1 MDTTDRRPPGKLY
14 IFESPEAKEVR
25 SEAYSY
31 SFSKRTGDFARWGK
45 TKEDDPERA
54 PFPEIMDIEIA
65 TACDGIGDTSAQKG
79 ASPCRFCYKANK
91 RAGEQMSLET
101 FKKIF
106 AKIGIGTP
114 LTQIAFG
121 IGNLYGHDD
130 MWGIFKHTRD
140 NGVIPNVTINGWEL
154 TDEIA
159 DKLASLMGAVAVSRY
174 NPKDVC
180 YDAVKK
186 LTDRGMTQCNI
197 HQLVSLES
205 YDNCME
211 LLRDMQT
218 DPRLAKL
225 NAVVF
230 LMLKPKGRGTA
241 LGQMKDYDK
250 YKAMVDYALERG
262 LRIGFDSCSVPSF
275 LNVAKDHPDYVM
287 FEQSTDRCESGLF
300 SLYIDVKG
308 KVWPCSF
315 GQNRDDL
322 EPIDV
327 LAIEDFSRDVW
338 NSPQMDRWRKRL
350 TDNNRS
356 CILHDLDIKE

>member
-1 MDTTDRRPPGKLY
+1 MKYTIIDGADVKLCVSDDY
-14 IFESPEAKEVR
+14 NSVFNKITG
-25 SEAYSY
+25 
-31 SFSKRTGDFARWGK
+31 SFTRWGK

-65 TACDGIGDTSAQKG
+65 TACDGIGEKEG
-79 ASPCRFCYKANK
+79 ATPKVCRFCYKSN
-91 RAGEQMSLET
+91 RRQGEQMSLET
-101 FKKIF
+101 FKVLFSRLPK
-106 AKIGIGTP
+106 GTN
-114 LTQIAFG
+114 QIAFG

-130 MWGIFKHTRD
+130 MWGIFQHTRD

-218 DPRLAKL
+218 DSRLAKL
-225 NAVVF
+225 NAAVF